1 MQATRSSIPLDTL
14 TIGCHR
20 CDGHAS
26 IRRGKVF
33 LCPRCAAADTG
44 TPSEAPLILCDLCDR
59 ESLVRVG
66 ERFLCARCALAT
78 LFVTANDVQPSA
90 GWHERERCGSS
101 TSRPP
106 IIKLWPDR

>member
-1 MQATRSSIPLDTL
+1 MQATRSSIPFDTL

-78 LFVTANDVQPSA
+78 LFVTANEVQA
-90 GWHERERCGSS
+90 IGLAREGAGSS